1 MQYLVQY
8 FLWSDLKLQKLEEKL
23 SGKHF
28 LTEDFFF
35 QSFCIYRELS

>member
-8 FLWSDLKLQKLEEKL
+8 FVWSDLKLQKLEEKL

-28 LTEDFFF
+28 LTEEFF
-35 QSFCIYRELS
+35 QSFCIYRELN